1 MKKVIL
7 LAALLV
13 FQTQV
18 LANETA
24 NTQQN
29 IEKKPAQT
37 VQQQTTQVNQE
48 KPKVRPAS
56 KNEEYLLKYN
66 INDLEAAPWLNNG
79 ERKI

>member
-1 MKKVIL
+1 MKKVLL
-7 LAALLV
+7 LAALLL

-18 LANETA
+18 IAGEA
-24 NTQQN
+24 ADTQQN
-29 IEKKPAQT
+29 INKNPAA

-66 INDLEAAPWLNNG
+66 INDLEAAPWLNDG
-79 ERKI
+79 KRKI